1 MWKAVFLPLLVLLAG
16 CVPEPCGK
24 EFVLL
29 AAPAGLALDHSGSL
43 IVAEWGAGRVV
54 RLSGAGDRL
63 PLLEHV
69 GRPAGVAVG
78 ADGTIFVSLQREGRV
93 VALAR
98 GEPDPGWRTLAEGL
112 SEPMG
117 VAVDSHGGLLIA
129 EKGAGRI
136 SRLTADGALRVLAEG
151 LARPVAVLPVSWG
164 GLLVAGYG
172 EGLLHIP
179 ENGEPR
185 RFVAKM
191 RCPGLGLVEGKS
203 GDIYAPE
210 QAAGEI
216 RRIERN
222 GAVSV
227 AARGLAG
234 PTGLLA
240 HPDGH
245 LLVGIKGEGV
255 IRRIPV
261 GYW

>member
-1 MWKAVFLPLLVLLAG
+1 MWKAILLPFLMLLAG

-29 AAPAGLALDHSGSL
+29 AAPAGLALDPSGSL

-54 RLSGAGDRL
+54 RLSRAGDRL

-69 GRPAGVAVG
+69 GRPAGVAVS
-78 ADGTIFVSLQREGRV
+78 ADGTLFVSLQREGRV

-98 GEPDPGWRTLAEGL
+98 GEPDSGWRTLAEGL

-117 VAVDSHGGLLIA
+117 VAVDSLGGLLIA
-129 EKGAGRI
+129 EQGTGRI
-136 SRLTADGALRVLAEG
+136 WRLTADGALRVLVEG

-164 GLLVAGYG
+164 GLLVAEYG
-172 EGLLHIP
+172 GRMVHIP
-179 ENGEPR
+179 ENGDSR

-203 GDIYAPE
+203 GDVYAVD
-210 QAAGEI
+210 QAAGEV

-245 LLVGIKGEGV
+245 LLVGVKGEGAV
-255 IRRIPV
+255 RRIPA
-261 GYW
+261 GSW